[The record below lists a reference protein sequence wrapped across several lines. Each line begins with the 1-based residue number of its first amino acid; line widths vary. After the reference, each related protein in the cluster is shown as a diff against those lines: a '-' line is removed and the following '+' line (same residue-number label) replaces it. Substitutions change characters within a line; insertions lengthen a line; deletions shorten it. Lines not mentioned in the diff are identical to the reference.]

1 MHWCP
6 QKIECLQDSVLDIY
20 LLPQTPWSQAMA
32 LQQRLV
38 YELGAAPRRRAALIL
53 CEHSPII
60 TVGRQGSRQHIRF
73 DEDELRSLRLDVQWT
88 NRGGGCWLHWPGQ
101 LAAYCI
107 VPLTPPEFGLD
118 AYRSGLY
125 QTLLNVLDEFKISA
139 ARDTAATGVRV
150 GNREI
155 ASVGIAVKDWVAYF
169 GCRLNVCVPLEK
181 FAGVQ
186 STPRSPRKMTCMFRE
201 LRAPV
206 RFDGVR
212 ESFMRHFAEVFGFGD
227 YYLLDSPPMKESLRR
242 LANVSERGN

>member
-1 MHWCP
+1 MHWR
-6 QKIECLQDSVLDIY
+6 QQTIDELRDSVLDIY
-20 LLPQTPWSQAMA
+20 LLPQTSWEQTMV

-53 CEHSPII
+53 CEHAPVI

-73 DEDELRSLRLDVQWT
+73 DEEELRSNRLEVHWT

-107 VPLTPPEFGLD
+107 VPLSPPDFGLD
-118 AYRSGLY
+118 AYRDAIY
-125 QTLLNVLDEFKISA
+125 KTLLNVLEEFKIPA
-139 ARDTAATGVRV
+139 ERDRLATGVCV
-150 GNREI
+150 GAREI

-186 STPRSPRKMTCMFRE
+186 GTPQSNRKMTCMFRE
-201 LRAPV
+201 LRSPV
-206 RFDGVR
+206 RLDAVR
-212 ESFMRHFAEVFGFGD
+212 ESFMRHFNEVLGFGS
-227 YYLLDSPPMKESLRR
+227 YYLLDSPPMHETRRR
-242 LANVSERGN
+242 LANLSRQGE